1 MRNTLY
7 MLCILILALI
17 TGFFWGTRWE
27 KNIWFS
33 SENGKAQAKLNRLI
47 RYVGERYVD
56 KVDIDSLSTEVIQE
70 IIGRLDPHTVFIPN
84 EERQSIA
91 ETMQGNFVGIGVSFY
106 MVGDTVSVVRVLE
119 GGPSE
124 AAGVL
129 PGDRILKADQDTL
142 YSQGLNSNQI
152 VSKLKGVPES
162 ELALEFYRPQT
173 DSLFVL
179 PIQRGEVPIKSV
191 NAAFSVSQSTG
202 YIKINRFASTTY
214 DEFIAAL
221 KSFDLYETENLILD
235 LRDNPGGY
243 LIQAQRIADVFLE
256 ENLPIVITESNK
268 GVRQRTV
275 ASDTGGFETGG
286 VYILVNEQSASAA
299 EVLAGALQDN
309 DRAWIV
315 GRRTFGKGLVQQQ
328 LPLGDGDAIR
338 LTTARYYTP
347 TGRSIQ
353 RPYTQNKAAYYDEI
367 TQRYNSGEMADEENV
382 PYNDSLAFLT
392 PKGRKVYGGGGIYPD
407 IYVPNTN
414 TRDQQWDDYLLR
426 SNLMNHFV
434 FTTLDQDRGDF
445 EFPEEK
451 EFMET
456 PLANQKRWLQDFKTY
471 CKNNGIPLQVSNKER
486 IVNAIKAYLGLQL
499 YGENCHIKI
508 LMQQDSF
515 LKKALNHQKNTDE

>member
-1 MRNTLY
+1 M
-7 MLCILILALI
+7 
-17 TGFFWGTRWE
+17 
-27 KNIWFS
+27 
-33 SENGKAQAKLNRLI
+33 
-47 RYVGERYVD
+47 
-56 KVDIDSLSTEVIQE
+56 
-70 IIGRLDPHTVFIPN
+70 
-84 EERQSIA
+84 
-91 ETMQGNFVGIGVSFY
+91 
-106 MVGDTVSVVRVLE
+106 
-119 GGPSE
+119 
-124 AAGVL
+124 
-129 PGDRILKADQDTL
+129 
-142 YSQGLNSNQI
+142 
-152 VSKLKGVPES
+152 
-162 ELALEFYRPQT
+162 
-173 DSLFVL
+173 
-179 PIQRGEVPIKSV
+179 
-191 NAAFSVSQSTG
+191 
-202 YIKINRFASTTY
+202 
-214 DEFIAAL
+214 
-221 KSFDLYETENLILD
+221 ILD

-286 VYILVNEQSASAA
+286 VYVLVNEQSASAA

-367 TQRYNSGEMADEENV
+367 TQRYDSGEMADEENV

-471 CKNNGIPLQVSNKER
+471 CKNNGIPLQFSNKER

-499 YGENCHIKI
+499 YSENCHIKI

-515 LKKALNHQKNTDE
+515 LQKALSHQKNIDE